1 MKQFLTSEQVEIL
14 NKVIKFALPPRVVS
28 LGDLLEILPET
39 IYHEG
44 KEYSRT
50 ITKSIVQY
58 CCEEEGECLEI
69 TDEYENC
76 QELIDNLFHTCLSL
90 KDTDLLN
97 VDNSSGYKF
106 EKNLTIT
113 KNNNDIPGYPIVSL
127 SQLDIDDKIKDIRN
141 NSIAT
146 VEKIDSNCCTC
157 LFDYGRFELFINDL
171 VNFELISKGQLNKHY
186 DKSVSSD
193 KEEDIF
199 DSGILDT
206 SGLLSHEELCEI
218 TVKQPKEVSE
228 GIYILPENFLNTT
241 EEDYKKIK
249 GKCFIRE
256 LGGFIVVRV
265 EDLISPQYPEFLYEQ
280 YDQYNDGSWNCKD
293 YNWLQKTAVYDP
305 EYRKY
310 CLTDQTDMNVG
321 SEEMYC
327 LGKDGNLY
335 VTLECGDEWLRFI
348 PIDSDK
354 FEKIKEEALRNFE
367 EENGYDL

>member
-1 MKQFLTSEQVEIL
+1 MKQFLTEEQVEFL
-14 NKVIKFALPPRVVS
+14 NNSIEFALPPRVVS
-28 LGDLLEILPET
+28 LGDLLEILPEA

-44 KEYSRT
+44 KEYLRT
-50 ITKSIVQY
+50 ITKSSILYY
-58 CCEEEGECLEI
+58 CQEDGEALEI
-69 TDEYENC
+69 IDEYFKESD
-76 QELIDNLFHTCLSL
+76 ELIDNLFQTCIGL
-90 KDTDLLN
+90 KDTGLLN
-97 VDNSSGYKF
+97 TGSKELSPICTKTRKDLNVSNEWDGWDDDYSTNSLNQSR
-106 EKNLTIT
+106 
-113 KNNNDIPGYPIVSL
+113 S
-127 SQLDIDDKIKDIRN
+127 
-141 NSIAT
+141 
-146 VEKIDSNCCTC
+146 
-157 LFDYGRFELFINDL
+157 ELNII
-171 VNFELISKGQLNKHY
+171 NFEDEFIGDIEADLIESC
-186 DKSVSSD
+186 
-193 KEEDIF
+193 
-199 DSGILDT
+199 
-206 SGLLSHEELCEI
+206 EELDERNI
-218 TVKQPKEVSE
+218 TEPVKVDE

-265 EDLISPQYPEFLYEQ
+265 EDLVSPQYTEFLYEQ

-310 CLTDQTDMNVG
+310 CLTDQTEMNIG

-348 PIDSDK
+348 PFDSDK

>member
-28 LGDLLEILPET
+28 LGDLLEILPEV

-44 KEYSRT
+44 KKYERVIKGSLVYYYF
-50 ITKSIVQY
+50 Q
-58 CCEEEGECLEI
+58 EDGEALEI
-69 TDEYENC
+69 TNEYENC
-76 QELIDNLFHTCLSL
+76 PELIDNLFYTCLSL
-90 KDTDLLN
+90 KDTGLLST
-97 VDNSSGYKF
+97 DNSSGYKF
-106 EKNLTIT
+106 
-113 KNNNDIPGYPIVSL
+113 DL
-127 SQLDIDDKIKDIRN
+127 SEVKTELNIINHEEEFIDDGM
-141 NSIAT
+141 A
-146 VEKIDSNCCTC
+146 
-157 LFDYGRFELFINDL
+157 DL
-171 VNFELISKGQLNKHY
+171 ME
-186 DKSVSSD
+186 SD
-193 KEEDIF
+193 
-199 DSGILDT
+199 
-206 SGLLSHEELCEI
+206 EELDERNI
-218 TVKQPKEVSE
+218 TEPVKVDE
-228 GIYILPENFLNTT
+228 GIYILPEDFFNTT

-256 LGGFIVVRV
+256 LGGFIVLRV
-265 EDLISPQYPEFLYEQ
+265 EDNVFSIPDAPGVFLYEQ

-293 YNWLQKTAVYDP
+293 NNWLQKTAVYDP
-305 EYRKY
+305 EYRRF
-310 CLTDQTDMNVG
+310 CLTDQTDINIG

>member
-14 NKVIKFALPPRVVS
+14 NKEIKFALPSRVVS
-28 LGDLLEILPET
+28 LGDLLEILPEV

-44 KEYSRT
+44 KKYSRT

-58 CCEEEGECLEI
+58 CCKEEGECLEI

-76 QELIDNLFHTCLSL
+76 PELIDNLFYTCLSL
-90 KDTDLLN
+90 KDTDLLSI
-97 VDNSSGYKF
+97 DNSSGYKF
-106 EKNLTIT
+106 EKEAVTIT
-113 KNNNDIPGYPIVSL
+113 ESKEGDI
-127 SQLDIDDKIKDIRN
+127 
-141 NSIAT
+141 
-146 VEKIDSNCCTC
+146 
-157 LFDYGRFELFINDL
+157 
-171 VNFELISKGQLNKHY
+171 
-186 DKSVSSD
+186 SD
-193 KEEDIF
+193 F
-199 DSGILDT
+199 GILDT
-206 SGLLSHEELCEI
+206 SDLLSHEELCEI
-218 TVKQPKEVSE
+218 TIKQPEEVSE
-228 GIYILPENFLNTT
+228 GIYKLPVDFLNTT

-265 EDLISPQYPEFLYEQ
+265 EDLISPQYTEFLYEQ
-280 YDQYNDGSWNCKD
+280 YDQYSDGSWNCKD
-293 YNWLQKTAVYDP
+293 YNWLQNTAVYDP

-321 SEEMYC
+321 SEEMYY

>member
-1 MKQFLTSEQVEIL
+1 MKQFLTGEQVEFL
-14 NKVIKFALPPRVVS
+14 NNSIKFSPMLASVS
-28 LGDLLEILPET
+28 LGDLFGILPET

-44 KEYSRT
+44 KEYERT
-50 ITKSIVQY
+50 IVGSRVSYYNQ
-58 CCEEEGECLEI
+58 EEGEALEI
-69 TDEYENC
+69 TDEYESC
-76 QELIDNLFHTCLSL
+76 SELIDNLFYTCLGL
-90 KDTDLLN
+90 KDTGLLN
-97 VDNSSGYKF
+97 SVFNDPFIPICTKTRKDLNVSDDWDGFDDDYSTKSLNQTGIGD
-106 EKNLTIT
+106 EKE
-113 KNNNDIPGYPIVSL
+113 
-127 SQLDIDDKIKDIRN
+127 
-141 NSIAT
+141 SI
-146 VEKIDSNCCTC
+146 
-157 LFDYGRFELFINDL
+157 
-171 VNFELISKGQLNKHY
+171 
-186 DKSVSSD
+186 SD
-193 KEEDIF
+193 F
-199 DSGILDT
+199 GVLDT
-206 SGLLSHEELCEI
+206 SDLLSLEELRERS
-218 TVKQPKEVSE
+218 VKQPEEVSK
-228 GIYILPENFLNTT
+228 GIYKLPVDFLNTT

-265 EDLISPQYPEFLYEQ
+265 EDFISPQYPEFLYEQ

-310 CLTDQTDMNVG
+310 CLTDQTDMNIG

-348 PIDSDK
+348 PFDSDK

>member
-1 MKQFLTSEQVEIL
+1 MKQYLTSEQVEIL
-14 NKVIKFALPPRVVS
+14 NKEINFALPPRVVS

-44 KEYSRT
+44 KEYERIIKGSL
-50 ITKSIVQY
+50 IYYSQ
-58 CCEEEGECLEI
+58 EDGEALEI

-90 KDTDLLN
+90 KDTGLLN
-97 VDNSSGYKF
+97 IDNSSGYKF
-106 EKNLTIT
+106 EKYLTIT
-113 KNNNDIPGYPIVSL
+113 ESNNDFPGYPIVSL
-127 SQLDIDDKIKDIRN
+127 SQLDVDDKIRDRRS

-146 VEKIDSNCCTC
+146 IEEIGDNCCTC
-157 LFDYGRFELFINDL
+157 SFDYGRFELFMTDLINFD
-171 VNFELISKGQLNKHY
+171 LISKGQLNKHY
-186 DKSVSSD
+186 DKNN
-193 KEEDIF
+193 KEEDEDISDF
-199 DSGILDT
+199 GILDT
-206 SGLLSHEELCEI
+206 SGLLSHEELCRI

-228 GIYILPENFLNTT
+228 GIYILPVDFLNTT

-249 GKCFIRE
+249 GKCFVRE

-265 EDLISPQYPEFLYEQ
+265 EDIISPQYSEFLYEQ

-293 YNWLQKTAVYDP
+293 YNWLQNTAVYDP

-310 CLTDQTDMNVG
+310 CLTDQTEMNIG

-335 VTLECGDEWLRFI
+335 VTVECGDEWFRFI
-348 PIDSDK
+348 PFDSDK
-354 FEKIKEEALRNFE
+354 FEKIKEEALKNFE